1 MKKPNKT
8 NVCRILDKEKISY
21 EHIVREE
28 NQEFEDVGVDRNIVF
43 KTLVLVGNDK
53 NNYVCVIPINEHLDL
68 KKSAKN
74 FEIKNIQMILQKDLK
89 KLTGYIHGGC
99 SPLGMKT
106 KFKTLI
112 DERAKTLDE
121 IIVSAGKVLNFIKV
135 NPNEL
140 ARLCDAQFCDL
151 VVE

>member
-1 MKKPNKT
+1 
-8 NVCRILDKEKISY
+8 
-21 EHIVREE
+21 
-28 NQEFEDVGVDRNIVF
+28 
-43 KTLVLVGNDK
+43 
-53 NNYVCVIPINEHLDL
+53 
-68 KKSAKN
+68 
-74 FEIKNIQMILQKDLK
+74 
-89 KLTGYIHGGC
+89 
-99 SPLGMKT
+99 MKT

>member
-89 KLTGYIHGGC
+89 KLTGYIH
-99 SPLGMKT
+99 
-106 KFKTLI
+106 
-112 DERAKTLDE
+112 
-121 IIVSAGKVLNFIKV
+121 
-135 NPNEL
+135 
-140 ARLCDAQFCDL
+140 
-151 VVE
+151 